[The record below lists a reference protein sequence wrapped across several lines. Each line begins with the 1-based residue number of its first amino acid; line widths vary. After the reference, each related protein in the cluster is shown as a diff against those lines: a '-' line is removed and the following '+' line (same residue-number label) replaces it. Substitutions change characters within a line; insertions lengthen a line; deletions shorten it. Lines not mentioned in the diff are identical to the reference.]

1 MFKETFFRNSWG
13 HATNHIIMKKDG
25 IEYIVEAGPREYY
38 NPWLYSEELDPAIVK
53 AIFGNKKFRP
63 MPLHFAFAN
72 IDTENTAQIIA
83 WCNHLGLP
91 TFYQGKYDIDIFRE
105 YVTRFYLL
113 FQVAGA
119 LQSGNKAD
127 IESALF
133 VPFMLDAAAAIPA
146 NIKEEYRAMIRRDP
160 EAMARKHISEKI
172 NHRMK
177 ENFWP
182 EFQIDESNDIKL
194 AWRTT
199 SLLAVMN
206 FMLGM
211 NLTTNKFPLKCEN
224 KTCIQYFFPKNDKH
238 IYCSYECKNHAQQ
251 TRFQQKWRMQRME
264 NAINA
269 YNGGASIK
277 EAAKLYSVTVPA
289 LQKALQREG
298 ESK

>member
-1 MFKETFFRNSWG
+1 
-13 HATNHIIMKKDG
+13 
-25 IEYIVEAGPREYY
+25 
-38 NPWLYSEELDPAIVK
+38 
-53 AIFGNKKFRP
+53 
-63 MPLHFAFAN
+63 
-72 IDTENTAQIIA
+72 
-83 WCNHLGLP
+83 
-91 TFYQGKYDIDIFRE
+91 
-105 YVTRFYLL
+105 
-113 FQVAGA
+113 
-119 LQSGNKAD
+119 
-127 IESALF
+127 
-133 VPFMLDAAAAIPA
+133 
-146 NIKEEYRAMIRRDP
+146 
-160 EAMARKHISEKI
+160 
-172 NHRMK
+172 MK

-211 NLTTNKFPLKCEN
+211 NLTTNKFPLKCNNESCN
-224 KTCIQYFFPKNDKH
+224 QYFFPKNDKH

-251 TRFQQKWRMQRME
+251 TRFQQKGRMQRIE